1 MNSIIEVSPNIIALV
16 GSDGVSE
23 FRLKQLRQTID
34 TAEIKNIRC
43 HEIYFCQLHGNLSK
57 ISEEE
62 ISKLSNL
69 LNANDNT
76 NIFSES
82 FFFITPRIG
91 TISPWSSKATDIAK
105 NCGLNG
111 VARIERGL
119 CYSVDKKVDTK
130 IIADRMKKDKQWFG
144 PSWAKA
150 LLKKA
155 LILEPNL
162 KPTLGALA
170 LVNKLI
176 AEGK

>member
-1 MNSIIEVSPNIIALV
+1 MNSIIEVSPNIIALT

-23 FRLKQLRQTID
+23 FRLKQLHQTID

-43 HEIYFCQLHGNLSK
+43 HEIYFCQLQGNLSI

-62 ISKLSNL
+62 ISKLGNL

-76 NIFSES
+76 NIFSKS

-105 NCGLNG
+105 NCGLND

-119 CYSVDKKVDTK
+119 CYSVDKKVDNK
-130 IIADRMKKDKQWFG
+130 I
-144 PSWAKA
+144 
-150 LLKKA
+150 LLNRSINLNSSLFKS
-155 LILEPNL
+155 ILGTFNNL
-162 KPTLGALA
+162 SSM
-170 LVNKLI
+170 
-176 AEGK
+176 